1 MKNHRKDA
9 GNLNDL
15 RTLLNDESQTE
26 VREEKKFFKNNL
38 ERDIAASS
46 KIGNKKMTKNVEKQ
60 PR

>member
-46 KIGNKKMTKNVEKQ
+46 KIGNKKMIKNVEKQ